1 MDYIIKLINKRKVR
15 WSWLWKMAWK
25 DARYNLGRLL
35 LFITSIVIG
44 VAALVAINGF
54 NSNLKSDIDDQSKEL
69 LGADLKIESDNK
81 PFNDSTLASLDQM
94 AVDKAKDA
102 RFASMVYFP
111 ENGGSRLIQ
120 AIALSGDFPF
130 YGDIITTPESDES
143 LFRAGK
149 AAMIDE
155 PLARQFNVE
164 IGDSLS
170 LGKAQFYISAIVTR
184 FPGNNNIAASFA
196 PGVYFPYSSLEA
208 TELVQYGSRVEYNT
222 YYKVEEGEMESILA
236 QAEQIEDKHGY
247 DVETVASTKEDL
259 SEGFQNLYKFFKLL
273 SFVALI
279 LGCIGVASSVHIYIR
294 EKRIIAAALRCM
306 GTSGWAVFR
315 IFLVQ
320 IIALGM
326 IGSIVGIGVGIAIQ
340 YLLPAILTDFLPV
353 DVTVRFVPAAALE
366 GLATGLIITILFS
379 VLPLNSMRFV
389 APLEILRSAEIKR
402 FYGSRLQYVMIAL
415 IILFPWLFALYQT
428 EDLLES
434 SAFFGGL
441 SGAFLVLFGL
451 SRALIM
457 AVRKL
462 FPRKSHFIWKQSFAN
477 LFRPNNQTTVLVIVI
492 GLGVFLIASLSL
504 VQKGLLNQVE
514 FSDSGDRSNT
524 VLFDIQPYQKEDILN
539 MTKQYDLDVKQVVP
553 IVTMRIESIKGRPV
567 DEWQNDTTV
576 NMSNNAMTRE
586 YRVTYRDTL
595 ISSEKI
601 SKGTLI
607 DSVARDDS
615 VFISVADWVMDRLK
629 LELKDE
635 IVFNVQ
641 GLPVKTY
648 IGSIREI
655 DWRRVQTNFSVLFP
669 EGVLE
674 QAPKFYVLV
683 TRIDDPVTSASFQK
697 QLVQHHPNV
706 SMIDLTLIINT
717 LDDIFDKVAFVI
729 RFMVLFSILT
739 GMVVLIGAVINS
751 KFARLKENVLLRTLG
766 AVRKQIVG
774 MTLLE
779 YTWLGLFA
787 GLTGILLALGA
798 SWALS
803 VFFFDIAFY
812 PDIKPLMVIW
822 GVITVLTVL
831 IGWYNTR
838 SVLKETPMEILRK
851 VP

>member
-1 MDYIIKLINKRKVR
+1 
-15 WSWLWKMAWK
+15 
-25 DARYNLGRLL
+25 
-35 LFITSIVIG
+35 
-44 VAALVAINGF
+44 
-54 NSNLKSDIDDQSKEL
+54 
-69 LGADLKIESDNK
+69 
-81 PFNDSTLASLDQM
+81 
-94 AVDKAKDA
+94 
-102 RFASMVYFP
+102 
-111 ENGGSRLIQ
+111 
-120 AIALSGDFPF
+120 
-130 YGDIITTPESDES
+130 
-143 LFRAGK
+143 
-149 AAMIDE
+149 
-155 PLARQFNVE
+155 
-164 IGDSLS
+164 
-170 LGKAQFYISAIVTR
+170 
-184 FPGNNNIAASFA
+184 
-196 PGVYFPYSSLEA
+196 
-208 TELVQYGSRVEYNT
+208 VQYGSRVEYNT

-294 EKRIIAAALRCM
+294 EKRNIAATLRCL

-326 IGSIVGIGVGIAIQ
+326 IGSMVGIGAGIAIQ
-340 YLLPAILTDFLPV
+340 YLLPTILTDFLPV
-353 DVTVRFVPAAALE
+353 DVTVRFVPAAAME

-389 APLEILRSAEIKR
+389 APLEILRSAEIKT

-428 EDLLES
+428 ENLLES

-451 SRALIM
+451 SRTLIM

-462 FPRKSHFIWKQSFAN
+462 FPSKSHFIWKQSFAN

-539 MTKQYDLDVKQVVP
+539 MTKQYNLDVKQVVP
-553 IVTMRIESIKGRPV
+553 IVTMRIKSIKGRPV

-576 NMSNNAMTRE
+576 DMSNNAMTRE

-615 VFISVADWVMDRLK
+615 VFISVADWVMERLK

-669 EGVLE
+669 KGVLE

-683 TRIDDPVTSASFQK
+683 TRIEDPATSTSFQK

-706 SMIDLTLIINT
+706 SMIDLTLILNT
-717 LDDIFDKVAFVI
+717 LDDIFEKVAFVI

-751 KFARLKENVLLRTLG
+751 KFARLKENVLLRTMG

-774 MTLLE
+774 MTVLE

-822 GVITVLTVL
+822 LGITVLTVL

-838 SVLKETPMEILRK
+838 SVLKETPMEVLRK
-851 VP
+851 AS